1 MLDLSIEVIANE
13 SDIQPLCICG
23 TNQNNVTEQK

>member
-13 SDIQPLCICG
+13 PDIEPLCICG
-23 TNQNNVTEQK
+23 TTQNNVEK